1 MKRYVI
7 ERDISKVGS
16 LSRENYRG
24 LAPTTDAALAKLAGK
39 VIAGFPAEVP
49 IEIGPM
55 TAYSN

>member
-1 MKRYVI
+1 MA
-7 ERDISKVGS
+7 GS
-16 LSRENYRG
+16 
-24 LAPTTDAALAKLAGK
+24 AICDDAALAKLAGK

>member
-1 MKRYVI
+1 MKRYLI
-7 ERDISKVGS
+7 ERDIPKVGS

-24 LAPTTDAALAKLAGK
+24 LAPTTDAALAKLAG
-39 VIAGFPAEVP
+39 FPAEVP